1 MTCNSMY
8 RKNMSQ
14 SQKALDSGPFER
26 LFSGNATAKMI
37 DFLISSQEWDYSESD
52 IARFSGISLRTYSE
66 IPKLLRL
73 DLVKQVRP
81 VGNAKMYQ
89 LDKSH
94 KIGQQVEKLALLLTH
109 EEIRNKK
116 EKVIPPIEVR
126 R

>member
-52 IARFSGISLRTYSE
+52 IARFSGISLRTGTA
-66 IPKLLRL
+66 R
-73 DLVKQVRP
+73 DTQVAG
-81 VGNAKMYQ
+81 V
-89 LDKSH
+89 
-94 KIGQQVEKLALLLTH
+94 
-109 EEIRNKK
+109 
-116 EKVIPPIEVR
+116 
-126 R
+126 